1 MVEKLFKKYKNISF
15 EKNFTVLSSK
25 HHAKIIILIIL
36 IMLKLYLHGL
46 IKMVLVWI
54 ITLIRLSVDI
64 VFFLNSAF

>member
-1 MVEKLFKKYKNISF
+1 MVEKLFKKNKNISF
-15 EKNFTVLSSK
+15 EKIFTVLSSK

-64 VFFLNSAF
+64 VFSLNSAF

>member
-15 EKNFTVLSSK
+15 EKNFTVLSLK

>member
-25 HHAKIIILIIL
+25 YHAKIIILIIL

-64 VFFLNSAF
+64 VFSLNSAF